1 MPSAFPTPPPPAAL
15 PPKKARSPVVI
26 VLLVLA
32 GLLLVAGLAVLT
44 GGLFLVHKAK
54 QAGVDADLMRTNP
67 GLAAAKMLAAT
78 NPDIELVD
86 VDEPAGKVTLREK
99 SSGRMVT
106 LDFEQIRQGKIS
118 FETDEGEA
126 GTIAAQER
134 GGRITGRGG
143 TVEWQAGGEV
153 RLPAWLPAYPGAE
166 VKGSTTSRTGEG
178 EFASTILLTQDPVER
193 VSAFYRR
200 ALERAGMKVDVA
212 SHTEG
217 GRADVISATSREHDR
232 RASVIVGRED
242 EGTVITLTVQEK
254 P

>member
-1 MPSAFPTPPPPAAL
+1 M
-15 PPKKARSPVVI
+15 I

-32 GLLLVAGLAVLT
+32 GLFVVAGLAVVA
-44 GGLFLVHKAK
+44 GGLFVVHKAK
-54 QAGVDADLMRTNP
+54 QAGVDADLVRTNP
-67 GLAAAKMLAAT
+67 GLAVAKMLAAT

-86 VDEPAGKVTLREK
+86 VDESTGKVTLREK
-99 SSGRMVT
+99 SSGRTVT

-118 FETDEGEA
+118 FETDEGES
-126 GTIAAQER
+126 GTISAQEG
-134 GGRITGRGG
+134 GGRITGRSG
-143 TVEWQAGGEV
+143 TVEWQAGVEG

-166 VKGSTTSRTGEG
+166 VKGSTTSRTSEG

-193 VSAFYRR
+193 VSAFYRQ
-200 ALERAGMKVDVA
+200 ALDRAGMKVDIA

-217 GRADVISATSREHDR
+217 GRADVITATGSENKR

-242 EGTVITLTVQEK
+242 EGTVVTLTAQEN

>member
-1 MPSAFPTPPPPAAL
+1 MSSAFPPPSPPAAG
-15 PPKKARSPVVI
+15 PPKRGFSPVVI

-32 GLLLVAGLAVLT
+32 GLFLVAGLAVLA

-54 QAGVDADLMRTNP
+54 QAGVDADLMQTNP
-67 GLAAAKMLAAT
+67 GLAVAKMLAAT

-86 VDEPAGKVTLREK
+86 VDDAAGKVTLREK
-99 SSGRMVT
+99 SSGRTVT

-126 GTIAAQER
+126 GTISAQEG
-134 GGRITGRGG
+134 GGRVTSRSG
-143 TVEWQAGGEV
+143 TVEWHAGGEV

-166 VKGSTTSRTGEG
+166 VRGSTTSHTSEG
-178 EFASTILLTQDPVER
+178 EFVSTILLTQDPVER
-193 VSAFYRR
+193 VSTFYRR
-200 ALERAGMKVDVA
+200 ALERAGMKVEVA

-217 GRADVISATSREHDR
+217 GRADVISAAGSDNRR

-242 EGTVITLTVQEK
+242 EGTVITLTAQEN

>member
-1 MPSAFPTPPPPAAL
+1 MSSAFPPSPAPAAG
-15 PPKKARSPVVI
+15 PPRKGLSPVVI

-32 GLLLVAGLAVLT
+32 GLFVVAGLAVLA
-44 GGLFLVHKAK
+44 GGLFLVHKAR

-67 GLAAAKMLAAT
+67 GLAVAKMLAAT

-86 VDEPAGKVTLREK
+86 VDESTGKVTLREK
-99 SSGRMVT
+99 SSGRTVT

-118 FETDEGEA
+118 FETDEGES
-126 GTIAAQER
+126 GTISAQE
-134 GGRITGRGG
+134 GGGQITGRSG
-143 TVEWQAGGEV
+143 TVEWQAGVEV

-166 VKGSTTSRTGEG
+166 VKGSTTSRTSEG

-193 VSAFYRR
+193 VSAFYRQ
-200 ALERAGMKVDVA
+200 ALERAGMKVDIA

-217 GRADVISATSREHDR
+217 GRADVISATGSDNRR

-242 EGTVITLTVQEK
+242 EGTVVTLTAQEN